1 MSQIILD
8 KLFVKFQQFL
18 KMEHLKLPSYL
29 NTLEKYNEMIRT
41 TKTVKKYEE
50 VFYNLLGDESLPLLD
65 ILTLMK
71 CIERDV
77 ILVHGINDV
86 THLLE
91 LTESFI
97 RYMISMSEETD
108 KNNTEGN
115 IKNEEDSKSSS
126 SEKIKQNWTLYLQY
140 MTMLPLRCLNP
151 KWLYKYV
158 QKVK

>member
-41 TKTVKKYEE
+41 TDTVKKYEE

-65 ILTLMK
+65 ILTLMR

-77 ILVHGINDV
+77 ILVHGINDI

-108 KNNTEGN
+108 KNNTKGN

-126 SEKIKQNWTLYLQY
+126 SEKIKQN
-140 MTMLPLRCLNP
+140 
-151 KWLYKYV
+151 
-158 QKVK
+158 

>member
-1 MSQIILD
+1 MCQIILD

-29 NTLEKYNEMIRT
+29 NTLEKYNEMIRAT
-41 TKTVKKYEE
+41 DTVKKYEE
-50 VFYNLLGDESLPLLD
+50 VFYNLLGHESLPLLD
-65 ILTLMK
+65 ILTLMR

-108 KNNTEGN
+108 KNNTKGN

-126 SEKIKQNWTLYLQY
+126 SEKIKQ
-140 MTMLPLRCLNP
+140 
-151 KWLYKYV
+151 K
-158 QKVK
+158 

>member
-1 MSQIILD
+1 MCQIILD

-18 KMEHLKLPSYL
+18 KMMHLKLPSYL
-29 NTLEKYNEMIRT
+29 NTLEKYNEMIRAT
-41 TKTVKKYEE
+41 DTVKKYEE

-65 ILTLMK
+65 ILTLMR
-71 CIERDV
+71 CIEHDV

-86 THLLE
+86 IHLLE

-108 KNNTEGN
+108 KNNTKGN

-126 SEKIKQNWTLYLQY
+126 SEKIKQN
-140 MTMLPLRCLNP
+140 
-151 KWLYKYV
+151 
-158 QKVK
+158 

>member
-1 MSQIILD
+1 MCQIILD

-29 NTLEKYNEMIRT
+29 NTLEKYNEMISAT
-41 TKTVKKYEE
+41 DTVKKYEE

-65 ILTLMK
+65 ILTLMR

-108 KNNTEGN
+108 KNNTKGN

-126 SEKIKQNWTLYLQY
+126 SENDKN
-140 MTMLPLRCLNP
+140 
-151 KWLYKYV
+151 
-158 QKVK
+158 

>member
-41 TKTVKKYEE
+41 TDTVKKYEE

-65 ILTLMK
+65 ILTLMR
-71 CIERDV
+71 CIEHDV
-77 ILVHGINDV
+77 ILFHGINDV

-108 KNNTEGN
+108 KNNTKGN

-126 SEKIKQNWTLYLQY
+126 SEKMKQN
-140 MTMLPLRCLNP
+140 
-151 KWLYKYV
+151 
-158 QKVK
+158 

>member
-1 MSQIILD
+1 MCQIILD

-29 NTLEKYNEMIRT
+29 NTLEKYNEMIRAT
-41 TKTVKKYEE
+41 DTVKKYEE

-65 ILTLMK
+65 ILTLMR

-86 THLLE
+86 IHLLE
-91 LTESFI
+91 LIESFI

-108 KNNTEGN
+108 KNNTKRN

-126 SEKIKQNWTLYLQY
+126 SEKN
-140 MTMLPLRCLNP
+140 
-151 KWLYKYV
+151 
-158 QKVK
+158 

>member
-1 MSQIILD
+1 MCQIILD

-29 NTLEKYNEMIRT
+29 NTLEKYNEMIHAT
-41 TKTVKKYEE
+41 DTVKKYEE
-50 VFYNLLGDESLPLLD
+50 VFYNLLGDESIPLLD
-65 ILTLMK
+65 ILTLMR

-108 KNNTEGN
+108 KNNTKGN

-126 SEKIKQNWTLYLQY
+126 SENDKN
-140 MTMLPLRCLNP
+140 
-151 KWLYKYV
+151 
-158 QKVK
+158 

>member
-1 MSQIILD
+1 MCQIILD

-29 NTLEKYNEMIRT
+29 NTLEKYNEMIRVT
-41 TKTVKKYEE
+41 DTFKKYEE

-65 ILTLMK
+65 ILTLMR

-86 THLLE
+86 IHLLE

-108 KNNTEGN
+108 KNNTKGN

-126 SEKIKQNWTLYLQY
+126 SEKIKQN
-140 MTMLPLRCLNP
+140 
-151 KWLYKYV
+151 
-158 QKVK
+158 

>member
-1 MSQIILD
+1 MCQIILD

-29 NTLEKYNEMIRT
+29 NTLEKYNEMIRAT
-41 TKTVKKYEE
+41 DTVKKYEE

-65 ILTLMK
+65 ILTLMR

-77 ILVHGINDV
+77 ILVHGINEV

-108 KNNTEGN
+108 KNNTKGN

-126 SEKIKQNWTLYLQY
+126 SENDKN
-140 MTMLPLRCLNP
+140 
-151 KWLYKYV
+151 
-158 QKVK
+158 

>member
-1 MSQIILD
+1 M
-8 KLFVKFQQFL
+8 
-18 KMEHLKLPSYL
+18 
-29 NTLEKYNEMIRT
+29 
-41 TKTVKKYEE
+41 KKC
-50 VFYNLLGDESLPLLD
+50 FTILLGDESLPLLD
-65 ILTLMK
+65 ILTLMR

-108 KNNTEGN
+108 KNNTKGN

-126 SEKIKQNWTLYLQY
+126 SENDKN
-140 MTMLPLRCLNP
+140 
-151 KWLYKYV
+151 
-158 QKVK
+158 

>member
-1 MSQIILD
+1 MCQIILD

-29 NTLEKYNEMIRT
+29 NTLEKYNEMIRAT
-41 TKTVKKYEE
+41 DTVKKYEE

-65 ILTLMK
+65 ILTLMR
-71 CIERDV
+71 CIEHDV

-97 RYMISMSEETD
+97 RYMIAMSEETD
-108 KNNTEGN
+108 KNNTKGN

-126 SEKIKQNWTLYLQY
+126 SENDKN
-140 MTMLPLRCLNP
+140 
-151 KWLYKYV
+151 
-158 QKVK
+158 

>member
-1 MSQIILD
+1 MSQIILVI
-8 KLFVKFQQFL
+8 FVKFQQFL
-18 KMEHLKLPSYL
+18 EMEHLKLPSYL
-29 NTLEKYNEMIRT
+29 NTLEKYNEMIRAT
-41 TKTVKKYEE
+41 DTVKKYEE

-65 ILTLMK
+65 ILTLMR
-71 CIERDV
+71 CIECDV

-108 KNNTEGN
+108 KNNTKGN

-126 SEKIKQNWTLYLQY
+126 SEKIKQN
-140 MTMLPLRCLNP
+140 
-151 KWLYKYV
+151 
-158 QKVK
+158 

>member
-1 MSQIILD
+1 MCQIILD

-29 NTLEKYNEMIRT
+29 NTLEKYNEMIHAT
-41 TKTVKKYEE
+41 DTVKKYEE

-65 ILTLMK
+65 ILTLMR
-71 CIERDV
+71 CIECDV
-77 ILVHGINDV
+77 ILVHGINYV

-97 RYMISMSEETD
+97 KYMISMSEESD
-108 KNNTEGN
+108 KNNTKGN

-126 SEKIKQNWTLYLQY
+126 SENDKN
-140 MTMLPLRCLNP
+140 
-151 KWLYKYV
+151 
-158 QKVK
+158 

>member
-18 KMEHLKLPSYL
+18 EMEHLKLPSYL
-29 NTLEKYNEMIRT
+29 NTLEKYNEMIRGT
-41 TKTVKKYEE
+41 DTVKKYEE

-65 ILTLMK
+65 ILTLMR
-71 CIERDV
+71 CIECDV

-108 KNNTEGN
+108 KNNTKGN

-126 SEKIKQNWTLYLQY
+126 SEKIKQN
-140 MTMLPLRCLNP
+140 
-151 KWLYKYV
+151 
-158 QKVK
+158 

>member
-1 MSQIILD
+1 MCQIILD

-29 NTLEKYNEMIRT
+29 ITLEKYNEMIRAT
-41 TKTVKKYEE
+41 DTVKKYEE

-65 ILTLMK
+65 IVTLMR

-97 RYMISMSEETD
+97 RYMIAMSEETD
-108 KNNTEGN
+108 KNNTKGN

-126 SEKIKQNWTLYLQY
+126 SENDKN
-140 MTMLPLRCLNP
+140 
-151 KWLYKYV
+151 
-158 QKVK
+158 

>member
-1 MSQIILD
+1 MCQIILD

-29 NTLEKYNEMIRT
+29 NTLEKYNEMIRAT
-41 TKTVKKYEE
+41 DTVKKYEE

-65 ILTLMK
+65 ILTLMR

-108 KNNTEGN
+108 KNNTKGN

-126 SEKIKQNWTLYLQY
+126 SENDKN
-140 MTMLPLRCLNP
+140 
-151 KWLYKYV
+151 
-158 QKVK
+158 

>member
-8 KLFVKFQQFL
+8 KLFVKLQQFL

-41 TKTVKKYEE
+41 TDTVKKYEE

-65 ILTLMK
+65 ILTLMR

-108 KNNTEGN
+108 KNNTKGN

-126 SEKIKQNWTLYLQY
+126 SEKIKQN
-140 MTMLPLRCLNP
+140 
-151 KWLYKYV
+151 
-158 QKVK
+158 

>member
-1 MSQIILD
+1 MCQIILD

-29 NTLEKYNEMIRT
+29 NTLEKYNEMIRAT
-41 TKTVKKYEE
+41 DTVKKYEE
-50 VFYNLLGDESLPLLD
+50 VFYNILGDESLPLLD
-65 ILTLMK
+65 ILTLMR

-77 ILVHGINDV
+77 ILVYGINDI

-108 KNNTEGN
+108 KNNTKGN

-126 SEKIKQNWTLYLQY
+126 SENDKN
-140 MTMLPLRCLNP
+140 
-151 KWLYKYV
+151 
-158 QKVK
+158 

>member
-1 MSQIILD
+1 MCQIILD
-8 KLFVKFQQFL
+8 KLFKFQQFL

-29 NTLEKYNEMIRT
+29 NTLEKYNEMIRAT
-41 TKTVKKYEE
+41 DTVKKYEE
-50 VFYNLLGDESLPLLD
+50 VFYNLLGDKSLPLLD
-65 ILTLMK
+65 ILTLMR

-86 THLLE
+86 IHLLE

-108 KNNTEGN
+108 KNNTKGN

-126 SEKIKQNWTLYLQY
+126 SEKK
-140 MTMLPLRCLNP
+140 LN
-151 KWLYKYV
+151 KIEHCTYIT
-158 QKVK
+158 

>member
-1 MSQIILD
+1 MCQIILD

-18 KMEHLKLPSYL
+18 RMEHLKLPSYL

-41 TKTVKKYEE
+41 TDTVKKYEE

-65 ILTLMK
+65 ILTLMR
-71 CIERDV
+71 CIECDV

-97 RYMISMSEETD
+97 RYMISMSEETN
-108 KNNTEGN
+108 KNNTKGN

-126 SEKIKQNWTLYLQY
+126 SEKIKQN
-140 MTMLPLRCLNP
+140 
-151 KWLYKYV
+151 
-158 QKVK
+158 

>member
-1 MSQIILD
+1 MCQIILD

-29 NTLEKYNEMIRT
+29 NTLEKYNEMIRAT
-41 TKTVKKYEE
+41 DTVKKYEE
-50 VFYNLLGDESLPLLD
+50 VFYTLLGDESLPLLD
-65 ILTLMK
+65 ILTLMR
-71 CIERDV
+71 CIEHDV

-108 KNNTEGN
+108 KNNTKGN

-126 SEKIKQNWTLYLQY
+126 SKNDKN
-140 MTMLPLRCLNP
+140 
-151 KWLYKYV
+151 
-158 QKVK
+158 

>member
-1 MSQIILD
+1 MCQIILD

-18 KMEHLKLPSYL
+18 KMEHLKVPSYL
-29 NTLEKYNEMIRT
+29 NTLEKYNEMIRAT
-41 TKTVKKYEE
+41 DTVKKYEE

-65 ILTLMK
+65 ILTLMR

-97 RYMISMSEETD
+97 RYMISMSEESD
-108 KNNTEGN
+108 KNNTKGN

-126 SEKIKQNWTLYLQY
+126 SENDKN
-140 MTMLPLRCLNP
+140 
-151 KWLYKYV
+151 
-158 QKVK
+158 

>member
-8 KLFVKFQQFL
+8 KLFVKLQQFL

-41 TKTVKKYEE
+41 TDTVKKYEE

-65 ILTLMK
+65 ILTLMR

-77 ILVHGINDV
+77 ILVHGINDI

-108 KNNTEGN
+108 KNNTKGN

-126 SEKIKQNWTLYLQY
+126 SEKIKQN
-140 MTMLPLRCLNP
+140 
-151 KWLYKYV
+151 
-158 QKVK
+158 

>member
-1 MSQIILD
+1 MCQIILD

-29 NTLEKYNEMIRT
+29 NTLEKYNEMIYAT
-41 TKTVKKYEE
+41 DTVKKYEE

-65 ILTLMK
+65 ILTLMR

-108 KNNTEGN
+108 QNNTKGN
-115 IKNEEDSKSSS
+115 IKNEEDSKSNS
-126 SEKIKQNWTLYLQY
+126 SEKIKQN
-140 MTMLPLRCLNP
+140 
-151 KWLYKYV
+151 
-158 QKVK
+158 

>member
-29 NTLEKYNEMIRT
+29 NTLERYNEMIRT
-41 TKTVKKYEE
+41 TDTVKKYEE

-65 ILTLMK
+65 ILTLMR
-71 CIERDV
+71 CIEHDV

-91 LTESFI
+91 LTESLI

-108 KNNTEGN
+108 KNNTKGN

-126 SEKIKQNWTLYLQY
+126 SEK
-140 MTMLPLRCLNP
+140 
-151 KWLYKYV
+151 V
-158 QKVK
+158 